1 MMNDH
6 ENGLRL
12 LSDSPD
18 PDDSAVVERLL
29 RLAGHRPE
37 VPALDAEIV
46 KQAARAQW
54 QQTVRAER
62 RRSYLLRGG
71 GGLLAAAAGV
81 LLALNIGLLNPR
93 APGAGE
99 SVATVEK
106 MTGRALASS
115 EATGSAALEMNAT
128 LTAGTVIETE
138 PPRAGAVSSR
148 VALRLADGASIRLD
162 VGSRARIL
170 SANALFLER
179 GGLYA
184 DSGQG
189 APAAGRSLEIR
200 TSFGV
205 VSDIGTQFMVRLD
218 DPGVPLTVPVREGKV
233 ILALADESHEA
244 IAGQQL
250 TVQEDGSVETRE
262 IPHSGS
268 LWDWVVEV
276 LPSFDFEG
284 KPFGEVLAWA
294 AREQGWRIVFADASI
309 RAQVESMVVHGDAE
323 GLTPEEVVAGFLLG
337 SGLPVTYRL
346 EDGVFTIERQNP

>member
-1 MMNDH
+1 MNDH

-54 QQTVRAER
+54 RQTVKAQR

-81 LLALNIGLLNPR
+81 LLALSLGLLNPR
-93 APGAGE
+93 GPGAGE

-115 EATGSAALEMNAT
+115 EATGSAALTMNGT
-128 LTAGTVIETE
+128 LTAGTVVETE
-138 PPRAGAVSSR
+138 PSRAGAVSSR
-148 VALRLADGASIRLD
+148 VALRLAGGASIRLD
-162 VGSRARIL
+162 VDSRARLL
-170 SANALFLER
+170 SGNALFLER
-179 GGLYA
+179 GALYA
-184 DSGQG
+184 DSGT
-189 APAAGRSLEIR
+189 PAAGPSLEIQ
-200 TSFGV
+200 TSLGV
-205 VSDIGTQFMVRLD
+205 VSDIGTQFIVRLD
-218 DPGVPLTVPVREGKV
+218 PPGAPLTVPVREGKV
-233 ILALADESHEA
+233 ILALAGESHEA

-250 TVQEDGSVETRE
+250 TVQEDGSVETID
-262 IPHSGS
+262 IPCSGS

-276 LPSFDFEG
+276 RPPFDFAG
-284 KPFGEVLAWA
+284 KTFGEVLAWA
-294 AREQGWRIVFADASI
+294 AREQGWRIVYADTSI
-309 RAQVESMVVHGDAE
+309 QPRVESMVVDGHAE
-323 GLTPEEVVAGFLLG
+323 GLTPEEVVANSLLG

-346 EDGVFTIERQNP
+346 EYGVFTIERQAP